1 MKWYVFLWE
10 SAAADRDGIVAGAY
24 SAEVALATKAG
35 SHSHKSD
42 TSLPIGRWPVMV
54 SWMILI
60 ALHSSAFSLNT

>member
-10 SAAADRDGIVAGAY
+10 SAVADRDGIV
-24 SAEVALATKAG
+24 AG

-60 ALHSSAFSLNT
+60 ALQSSFSLNT

>member
-10 SAAADRDGIVAGAY
+10 SAAADPDGIV
-24 SAEVALATKAG
+24 AG

-60 ALHSSAFSLNT
+60 ALQSSAFSLNT